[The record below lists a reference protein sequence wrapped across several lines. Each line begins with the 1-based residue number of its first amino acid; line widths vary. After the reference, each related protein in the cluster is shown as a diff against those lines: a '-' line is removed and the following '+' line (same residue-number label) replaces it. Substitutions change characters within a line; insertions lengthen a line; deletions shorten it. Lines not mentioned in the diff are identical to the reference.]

1 MAEQQL
7 LYRAAAGGYVALF
20 ALAIPLW
27 GMQGVVA
34 RAFLGYPLVTAKVI
48 GNNGTITFTS
58 TTLGALGNGAGDTIS
73 YGPRREPAVS
83 ADGLA
88 LRRVV
93 IYRNGVAYVTL
104 DRPEMA
110 RHLTFVREPRKIP
123 LILSLEEIARLLE
136 AAPGPKYK
144 AALSAA
150 YGAGLRVSEVVALKV
165 SDIDSE
171 RMLLRIEQGKGRKD
185 RFAMLSPLLL
195 ELLRDWYRIARPAV
209 WLFPGRDPLLPLTT
223 RQFNRAVHAAA
234 DRAAIKK
241 RVTPHTLRHSFATH
255 LLEEKTDVRLI
266 QVLLGHAR
274 LDTTALYAQV
284 ATNVIRAV
292 MSPLDRLTPLTSENK
307 PPA

>member
-1 MAEQQL
+1 MSEKP
-7 LYRAAAGGYVALF
+7 
-20 ALAIPLW
+20 INPLRRR
-27 GMQGVVA
+27 MIEDMTVRNFVEKTHNDYI
-34 RAFLGYPLVTAKVI
+34 RHVRTFTAFLGRAPDTATPEDLRLFQLHQTQAGVRAPSI
-48 GNNGTITFTS
+48 NGS
-58 TTLGALGNGAGDTIS
+58 VA
-73 YGPRREPAVS
+73 
-83 ADGLA
+83 A
-88 LRRVV
+88 LRFFFT
-93 IYRNGVAYVTL
+93 VTL
-104 DRPEMA
+104 DRPEMT

-123 LILSLEEIARLLE
+123 VVLSLEEIARLLE

-171 RMLLRIEQGKGRKD
+171 RMLLRIEQGKGRTA
-185 RFAMLSPLLL
+185 RLW

-209 WLFPGRDPLLPLTT
+209 WLSPGRDPLLPLTT
-223 RQFNRAVHAAA
+223 RQFNRVVHAAA

-241 RVTPHTLRHSFATH
+241 QVTPHTLRHSFATH

-292 MSPLDRLTPLTSENK
+292 MSPLDRLTPLTSEK
-307 PPA
+307 QPPA

>member
-1 MAEQQL
+1 
-7 LYRAAAGGYVALF
+7 
-20 ALAIPLW
+20 
-27 GMQGVVA
+27 
-34 RAFLGYPLVTAKVI
+34 
-48 GNNGTITFTS
+48 
-58 TTLGALGNGAGDTIS
+58 
-73 YGPRREPAVS
+73 
-83 ADGLA
+83 
-88 LRRVV
+88 
-93 IYRNGVAYVTL
+93 
-104 DRPEMA
+104 MA
-110 RHLTFVREPRKIP
+110 RHLTFVREPRRIP
-123 LILSLEEIARLLE
+123 VVLSLEEIARLLE

-171 RMLLRIEQGKGRKD
+171 RMLLRVEQGKGRKD
-185 RFAMLSPLLL
+185 RFAMLSPRLL

-223 RQFNRAVHAAA
+223 RQFNRVVHAAA

-284 ATNVIRAV
+284 ATSVIRAV
-292 MSPLDRLTPLTSENK
+292 MSPLDRLTLLTSEK
-307 PPA
+307 QPPA

>member
-1 MAEQQL
+1 MTQE
-7 LYRAAAGGYVALF
+7 
-20 ALAIPLW
+20 AISPLRRR
-27 GMQGVVA
+27 MIEDMTVRNFVEKT
-34 RAFLGYPLVTAKVI
+34 RNDYIRHVRTFTTFLGRAPDTAAPEDLRLFQLHQTQTGVGASGI
-48 GNNGTITFTS
+48 NGS
-58 TTLGALGNGAGDTIS
+58 VA
-73 YGPRREPAVS
+73 
-83 ADGLA
+83 A
-88 LRRVV
+88 LRFFFT
-93 IYRNGVAYVTL
+93 VTL

-123 LILSLEEIARLLE
+123 VILSLEEIARLLE

-171 RMLLRIEQGKGRKD
+171 RMLLHIEQGKGR
-185 RFAMLSPLLL
+185 FAMLSPRLL

-292 MSPLDRLTPLTSENK
+292 MSPLDRLTPLTSEKK